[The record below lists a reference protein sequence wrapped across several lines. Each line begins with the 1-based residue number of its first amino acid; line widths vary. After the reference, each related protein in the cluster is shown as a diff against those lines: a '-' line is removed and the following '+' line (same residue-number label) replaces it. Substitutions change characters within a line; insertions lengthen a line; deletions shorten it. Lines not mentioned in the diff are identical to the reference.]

1 MFFTKKTKDYDQEF
15 KSIQLTLELD
25 AKNYHCWVYRKW
37 VCDYFNLFEQE
48 KLEVEKYIDN
58 DVQNNSAWSYR
69 FFLYN
74 RGELLLVKNPNLI
87 DEEIAYVE
95 RRLDTEPFN
104 ESAWNY
110 LNG

>member
-1 MFFTKKTKDYDQEF
+1 MFFARKTKEYEPEL
-15 KSIQLTLELD
+15 KSIQTTLELD
-25 AKNYHCWVYRKW
+25 AKNYHCWVYRKSI
-37 VCDYFNLFEQE
+37 CEYFDLFEQE
-48 KLEVEKYIDN
+48 KVEVEKYLDN

-74 RGELLLVKNPNLI
+74 QGKLKLLGDSGAI
-87 DEEIAYVE
+87 DREIAYVE
-95 RRLDTEPFN
+95 RQIEREPLN